1 MAAIDKIYVT
11 SLKQYD
17 EFAEWCKQQP
27 MLTDK
32 YGYSESIT
40 KYLYPRP
47 TSDHEYPV
55 FMAPYFVDAYVIRN
69 CPLDYIQDELKI
81 NYGSIYDDIKAG
93 KWYTK
98 PTTDEEYVA
107 GKHCTIIK
115 IPDMGGRCNRPYKS
129 KSWWVDLVLPEG
141 MTYMMYHTHG
151 KRKPDTWDFSDEY
164 VIDYKWASSTAHIK
178 TIKALTRLI
187 CTKWKLPVGTIV
199 RATGRYIGD
208 DYKILVTK

>member
-17 EFAEWCKQQP
+17 EFAEWCRQQP

-32 YGYSESIT
+32 YGYQESIT
-40 KYLYPRP
+40 KYLRDRP
-47 TSDHEYPV
+47 KGDYEYPA
-55 FMAPYFVDAYVIRN
+55 FRAPYFVDAYVIRN
-69 CPLDYIQDELKI
+69 CPLDYIQKELKV
-81 NYGSIYDDIKAG
+81 NYGSSYDVIKRG
-93 KWYTK
+93 ELYTK
-98 PTTDEEYVA
+98 PTTDYEYVA

-115 IPDMGGRCNRPYKS
+115 IPDMGGKCNRPYKS
-129 KSWWVDLVLPEG
+129 NSWWVDLVLPDDAP
-141 MTYMMYHTHG
+141 YMIYHADG
-151 KRKPDTWDFSDEY
+151 KKKPDTWDFTDEF
-164 VIDYKWASSTAHIK
+164 VADWKWGSSTAHVK
-178 TIKALTRLI
+178 TIKALVRLI